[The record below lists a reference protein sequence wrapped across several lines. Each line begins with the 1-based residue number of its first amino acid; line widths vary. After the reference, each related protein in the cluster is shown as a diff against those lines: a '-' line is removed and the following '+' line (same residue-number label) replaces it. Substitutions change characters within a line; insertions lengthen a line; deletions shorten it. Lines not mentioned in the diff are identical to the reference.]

1 MSSTKIGTFSIS
13 CMILLVSLAGCTGL
27 SSTTPNAE
35 ISSDVSEINVG
46 DVINFDGRG
55 STSPSPSIIVDY
67 NWNFGDGETRLTKS
81 GIISH
86 YFQNPGNHEIELIV
100 TNDLGE
106 SDSISMTIFVNSPPS
121 IIIEKPGFVKTG
133 DIGFLDASNS
143 FDPEGGDLDFIW
155 DFDKTFDSDGDG
167 DPTGDADAT
176 TSLAEIE
183 FLEAGNQT
191 GILTVVDDKGG
202 ISSQEWT
209 IMVISRT
216 YYVYWEE
223 EKVTYSWSDYLEQ
236 GESVSLTHE
245 PGLNARI
252 IEFNASLILDRELIP
267 LLWPEDNFSLHID
280 LPMTGWGTF
289 SSTTHDN
296 ITENASAYISYDEL
310 NDIPE
315 TDYNIQAD
323 SAANIVYSL
332 LNEPGQ
338 RWGMGDWIWTIT
350 ADQCDPDLPVDG
362 IDPDTGND
370 WSLEVEF
377 IILIPRVAEI

>member
-1 MSSTKIGTFSIS
+1 
-13 CMILLVSLAGCTGL
+13 MILLVSLAGCTGL

-86 YFQNPGNHEIELIV
+86 YFQNPGNHEIELTV

-121 IIIEKPGFVKTG
+121 IIIEKPGFVKTR

-202 ISSQEWT
+202 ISSEEWT

>member
-1 MSSTKIGTFSIS
+1 
-13 CMILLVSLAGCTGL
+13 MILLVSLAGCTGL

-86 YFQNPGNHEIELIV
+86 YFQNPGNHEIELTV

-121 IIIEKPGFVKTG
+121 IIIEKPGFVKTR

-202 ISSQEWT
+202 ISSEEWT

-280 LPMTGWGTF
+280 LPMTGWGTS

-296 ITENASAYISYDEL
+296 ITENASTYISYDEL

-315 TDYNIQAD
+315 SGYNLQGD
-323 SAANIVYSL
+323 SAENIAYSL

-338 RWGMGDWIWTIT
+338 RWGIGEWIWTIT

-377 IILIPRVAEI
+377 IILIPRVAEIAV

>member
-176 TSLAEIE
+176 TALAEIE

-202 ISSQEWT
+202 ISSEEWT

>member
-86 YFQNPGNHEIELIV
+86 YFQNPGNHEIELAV

-121 IIIEKPGFVKTG
+121 IIIEKPGFVKTR

-202 ISSQEWT
+202 ISSEEWT

-296 ITENASAYISYDEL
+296 ITENASTYISYDEL

-323 SAANIVYSL
+323 SAENIVYSL

>member
-46 DVINFDGRG
+46 DVINFDGRD

-86 YFQNPGNHEIELIV
+86 YFQNPGNHEIELTV

-121 IIIEKPGFVKTG
+121 IIIEKPGFVKTR

-202 ISSQEWT
+202 ISSEEWT

-296 ITENASAYISYDEL
+296 ITENASTYISYDEL

-323 SAANIVYSL
+323 SAENIVYSL

>member
-86 YFQNPGNHEIELIV
+86 YFQNPGNHEIELTV

-121 IIIEKPGFVKTG
+121 IIIEKPGFVKTR

-296 ITENASAYISYDEL
+296 ITENASTYISYDEL

-323 SAANIVYSL
+323 SAENIVYSL

>member
-86 YFQNPGNHEIELIV
+86 YFQNPGNHEIELTV

-121 IIIEKPGFVKTG
+121 IIIEKPGFVKTR

-202 ISSQEWT
+202 ISSEEWT

-377 IILIPRVAEI
+377 IILVPRVAEI

>member
-1 MSSTKIGTFSIS
+1 
-13 CMILLVSLAGCTGL
+13 MILLVSLAGCTGL

-86 YFQNPGNHEIELIV
+86 YFQNPGNHEIELTV

-121 IIIEKPGFVKTG
+121 IIIEKPGFVKTR

-202 ISSQEWT
+202 ISSEEWT
-209 IMVISRT
+209 LMVISRT

-296 ITENASAYISYDEL
+296 ITENASTYISYDEL

-323 SAANIVYSL
+323 SAENIVYSL

-362 IDPDTGND
+362 VDPDTGND
-370 WSLEVEF
+370 WDLQIEF
-377 IILIPRVAEI
+377 VILIPRVSEIGI

>member
-1 MSSTKIGTFSIS
+1 
-13 CMILLVSLAGCTGL
+13 MILLVSLAGCTGL

-86 YFQNPGNHEIELIV
+86 YFQNPGNHEIELTV

-202 ISSQEWT
+202 ISSEEWT

-296 ITENASAYISYDEL
+296 ITENASTYISYDEL

-323 SAANIVYSL
+323 SAENIVYSL

-377 IILIPRVAEI
+377 IILVPRVAEI